1 MHDNLNQSILM
12 KNFNAKRFA
21 NKRLFITLAISLFTY
36 IYHKISIQ
44 YTFDFWYALRLNLY
58 WCSFSLMWTYISEKV
73 YFCFVCSN
81 IFAQNSKNITQGGI
95 KQVRIRKQKRNR
107 ASIFVLFLRMKV
119 ILSYHIVLCIL
130 MATIFTKSA
139 R

>member
-1 MHDNLNQSILM
+1 
-12 KNFNAKRFA
+12 
-21 NKRLFITLAISLFTY
+21 
-36 IYHKISIQ
+36 
-44 YTFDFWYALRLNLY
+44 
-58 WCSFSLMWTYISEKV
+58 MWTYISEKV

-119 ILSYHIVLCIL
+119 IFIL
-130 MATIFTKSA
+130 PYRILYTNGNDFHKKHTILNFQGMTNH
-139 R
+139 